1 MLNTLVSTYYITFGT
16 LQVVS
21 ERFPWQE
28 LWVII
33 FSRVETCTVDVF
45 KEHIFVFQWVK
56 LQWGRLHT

>member
-21 ERFPWQE
+21 ECFPWQE

-33 FSRVETCTVDVF
+33 FSSVELCIVDVF
-45 KEHIFVFQWVK
+45 KGHIFVVQWVK
-56 LQWGRLHT
+56 LEWGILHT